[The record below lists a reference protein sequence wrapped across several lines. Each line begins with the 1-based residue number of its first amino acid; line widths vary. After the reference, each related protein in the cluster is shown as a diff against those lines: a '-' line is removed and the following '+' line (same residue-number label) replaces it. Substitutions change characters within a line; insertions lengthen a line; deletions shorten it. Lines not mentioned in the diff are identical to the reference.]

1 MDYDERKMFWRG
13 KTAFIVLCIV
23 YSLLFIAGAFVQNF
37 LVVDYARVFISIFL
51 IIISFCLNLTLG
63 SPGFWLSTAL
73 ILIQLLFYTYVYNQ
87 RREENTVVLIGLAL
101 LSLMIITLFQFFI
114 NRVSGRLDKLN
125 RKLAIEKAR
134 RINSETTALIERNM
148 IASGQQGLIVKHE
161 AIKDNDELKKSLH
174 SSRDVALDPLTTLPN
189 RHAISEHGDVKIY
202 EYNRAYQEMAEAG
215 KEISVN
221 PIYAIYLTVI
231 DDVRFSSSNGH
242 IVVDLFIQTMAHR
255 LREAADYSDF
265 LGRIANNEF
274 ALITTRFKSDEEV
287 KEYAHSLSL
296 ALSSEGD
303 GRFYAGIAQYP
314 RDAIYS
320 GDLIQKA
327 ETALHR
333 TIESGEEISFFKSE
347 RSSDRAV
354 FLDKIEM
361 DELKILFD
369 KAFEENEIY
378 MVYQPRFDADMNL
391 TGFEAFV
398 RWEFPGKG
406 PVDTTDFLFY
416 AEKTGHI
423 YQLGEFSL
431 MQAFETLARINK
443 INPNLTMTVNLSTTQ
458 LHMPDLQNDLLAAA
472 EDVGINL
479 KNLII
484 DIPSDGVNIKVQE
497 VQNTLDAFASSGI
510 KMALDN
516 FGRSYSSLNSIPLMP
531 ISLVK
536 LDGNF
541 TAALKE
547 GSAQGVLTKQI
558 ISILSEIDIPVD
570 ATGVGTQ
577 GQFERLKKYGC
588 TYFQGNHLSEPILQ
602 GNILEYVK
610 SKKD

>member
-13 KTAFIVLCIV
+13 KTTFIVLCVI
-23 YSLLFIAGAFVQNF
+23 YSLLFLAGVFVQNF
-37 LVVDYARVFISIFL
+37 LFVDYARVFISIFL
-51 IIISFCLNLTLG
+51 IVISFSFNLAFG
-63 SPGFWLSTAL
+63 APGFWITTAYT
-73 ILIQLLFYTYVYNQ
+73 IIQMIFYTYVYTQ
-87 RREENTVVLIGLAL
+87 RKDETTIVLIGLSL
-101 LSLMIITLFQFFI
+101 LSLIILTLFQFFI

-148 IASGQQGLIVKHE
+148 VASGQQGIIVKHE
-161 AIKDNDELKKSLH
+161 SIKDNDELKKSLH
-174 SSRDVALDPLTTLPN
+174 SSRDVALDSLTTLPN

-202 EYNRAYQEMAEAG
+202 EYNRAYQDAAEIG
-215 KEISVN
+215 KDFNIN
-221 PIYAIYLTVI
+221 PIYVIYLTVH
-231 DDVRFSSSNGH
+231 DDIRFSPSNGH

-265 LGRIANNEF
+265 VGRIANNEF
-274 ALITTRFKSDEEV
+274 AVITTRFKEDSEV
-287 KEYAHSLSL
+287 KAYAHSLSL
-296 ALSSEGD
+296 ALNDECEGK
-303 GRFYAGIAQYP
+303 FYAGIAQYP
-314 RDAIYS
+314 RDSIYA
-320 GDLIQKA
+320 GDLVTKA
-327 ETALHR
+327 ESALYKA
-333 TIESGEEISFFKSE
+333 ISNDEEIGFYVSDKPN
-347 RSSDRAV
+347 DRAV
-354 FLDKIEM
+354 FLDRIEI
-361 DELKILFD
+361 DELKVLFD
-369 KAFEENEIY
+369 KAFEENELY
-378 MVYQPRFDADMNL
+378 MVYQPRFDADLKL

-406 PVDTTDFLFY
+406 TVDTTDFLFY

-423 YQLGEFSL
+423 YRLGEFSL

-443 INPNLTMTVNLSTTQ
+443 VDPNLTMTVNLSTTQ
-458 LHMPDLQNDLLAAA
+458 LHMPDLQIDLLAAA
-472 EDVGINL
+472 EGVGINL

-484 DIPSDGVNIKVQE
+484 DIPSDGATINIQE
-497 VQNTLDAFASSGI
+497 VQNTLDALASSGI

-547 GSAQGVLTKQI
+547 GSSQGVLTHSI
-558 ISILSEIDIPVD
+558 ISLLNEIDIPVD

-577 GQFERLKKYGC
+577 GQFERLKNYGC

-602 GNILEYVK
+602 GNVLEYVK
-610 SKKD
+610 SQKN

>member
-13 KTAFIVLCIV
+13 RTVFILACAV
-23 YSLLFIAGAFVQNF
+23 YSLLFVAGVFIQSF
-37 LVVDYARVFISIFL
+37 LFVDYARVFISIFL
-51 IIISFCLNLTLG
+51 IIISFSLNLTLG
-63 SPGFWLSTAL
+63 APGFWITTVYT
-73 ILIQLLFYTYVYNQ
+73 IIQLMFYTYLYTQ
-87 RREENTVVLIGLAL
+87 RHDENTIVLIGLSL
-101 LSLMIITLFQFFI
+101 LSLIILTLFQFFI
-114 NRVSGRLDKLN
+114 NRVIGRLDKLN

-148 IASGQQGLIVKHE
+148 VASAQQGIIVKHE
-161 AIKDNDELKKSLH
+161 SIKDNDELKKSLH

-202 EYNRAYQEMAEAG
+202 EYNRAYQDAAEAG
-215 KEISVN
+215 KEIKIN
-221 PIYAIYLTVI
+221 PIYVIYLTVH
-231 DDVRFSSSNGH
+231 DDVRFSPSNGH

-255 LREAADYSDF
+255 LREAADYGDF
-265 LGRIANNEF
+265 VGRIANNEF
-274 ALITTRFKSDEEV
+274 ALITTRFTNDEDV
-287 KEYAHSLSL
+287 KAYAHSLSL
-296 ALSSEGD
+296 ALNAECEGK
-303 GRFYAGIAQYP
+303 FYAGIAQYP
-314 RDAIYS
+314 RDSIYA
-320 GDLIQKA
+320 GDLVQKA
-327 ETALHR
+327 ETALYGA
-333 TIESGEEISFFKSE
+333 ISSGNEVEFFKT
-347 RSSDRAV
+347 DRTNDRMV
-354 FLDKIEM
+354 YLDKIEL
-361 DELKILFD
+361 DELKVLFD

-378 MVYQPRFDADMNL
+378 MVYQPRFDASLKL

-406 PVDTTDFLFY
+406 TVDTTDFLFY

-423 YQLGEFSL
+423 YRLGEFSL
-431 MQAFETLARINK
+431 MQAFETLKRINE
-443 INPNLTMTVNLSTTQ
+443 INPNLTMTVNLSATQ
-458 LHMPDLQNDLLAAA
+458 LHMPDLQIDLLAAA
-472 EDVGINL
+472 EEVGINL

-484 DIPSDGVNIKVQE
+484 DIPADGATIKIQE

-531 ISLVK
+531 IALVK

-547 GSAQGVLTKQI
+547 GSAQGVLTHSI
-558 ISILSEIDIPVD
+558 ISLLNEIDIPVD

-610 SKKD
+610 SQKP